1 MKNEDF
7 AHLAARIRA
16 LEPKL
21 LNANELERMLLSK
34 SAKDAYK
41 ILNELDYANHVGDI
55 EDISGF
61 QEVINAGLKDSKD
74 LISKIAPYKWVF
86 DVLWF
91 RYDFHN
97 IKTLLKAKLSG
108 KSVEE
113 VESFLM
119 SFGAIDPGKL
129 KTYIVM
135 EENTDFGIEKDH
147 EEMVKTAIGE
157 AIKEFEKTEDPQM
170 LDIFLDKKFCEITL
184 YIAEKSKHSF
194 IIDLVKKYVDLKNLE
209 ATIRIKIAGK
219 DETFLKSVLIEGGNM
234 ETKRFIEI
242 FHKELSELP
251 DFLKHSE
258 YAKVVAEGI
267 KGFEEE
273 RSLSRL
279 EKYSY
284 DHLTDFIQLAK
295 RVAFGPEPII
305 GYFWAKKNNALVI
318 RTIMVGKLNGFE
330 PEEIKS
336 KLRNL
341 YSS

>member
-21 LNANELERMLLSK
+21 LNANELERMLLAK

-41 ILNELDYANHVGDI
+41 ILNELDYASHVGDI
-55 EDISGF
+55 DDVSGF

-74 LISKIAPYKWVF
+74 LIAKIAPYRWVF

-108 KSVEE
+108 KTVEE
-113 VESFLM
+113 VEDFLM
-119 SFGAIDPGKL
+119 PFGAIDLEKL

-135 EENTDFGIEKDH
+135 EENTEFGIEKDH
-147 EEMVKTAIGE
+147 EEMVKKAI
-157 AIKEFEKTEDPQM
+157 AKAVTEFEKTEDPQM

-184 YIAEKSKHSF
+184 YIAKKSKHSF
-194 IIDLVKKYVDLKNLE
+194 VIDLVKKYIDLKNLE
-209 ATIRIKIAGK
+209 AVVRIKIAGK
-219 DETFLKSVLIEGGNM
+219 EVAFLEKVLVEGGNM
-234 ETKRFIEI
+234 ETKRFLEI
-242 FHKELSELP
+242 FGKELSEMP
-251 DFLKHSE
+251 EFLKHSE
-258 YAKVVAEGI
+258 YAKVIAEGI

-273 RSLSRL
+273 KSLSKL

-295 RVAFGPEPII
+295 RIPFGPEPII
-305 GYFWAKKNNALVI
+305 GYFWAKKNNALII
-318 RTIMVGKLNGFE
+318 RTILVGKLNGFE